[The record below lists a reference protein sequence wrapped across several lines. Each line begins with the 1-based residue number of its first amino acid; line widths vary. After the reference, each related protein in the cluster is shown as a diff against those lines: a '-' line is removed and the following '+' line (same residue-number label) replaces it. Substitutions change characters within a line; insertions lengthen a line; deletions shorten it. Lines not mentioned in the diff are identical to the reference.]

1 MAVWEVAGVAVVA
14 VAVIAGVLGIA
25 LRWLFAVI
33 TVDGLSMQPTLNHGD
48 RLLVRRTS
56 ATRIRSGQIV
66 LVQRPDPRTGWSTS
80 GSRPSRVDG
89 AAWYVKRAVA
99 VAGDPVPPE
108 LAARCTAQ
116 LGTQVPA
123 GKLLV
128 IGDNPLSDDSKKW
141 GYCPDRLVF
150 GVVLRTMRDGA
161 RPGPAAQVPGPGSSP
176 WPVPPPDWVDE
187 DDSPPPPIASSSP
200 FQPSQSSAPSGD

>member
-1 MAVWEVAGVAVVA
+1 MAAWEVAGIAVVA
-14 VAVIAGVLGIA
+14 VVVVAGMVGIA

-56 ATRIRSGQIV
+56 AARIRSGQIV

-80 GSRPSRVDG
+80 GSRPNRVDG

-99 VAGDPVPPE
+99 VTGDPVPPE
-108 LAARCTAQ
+108 LAARSTAQ

-150 GVVLRTMRDGA
+150 GVVLRTMRSGA
-161 RPGPAAQVPGPGSSP
+161 QPTAQVPDSGSSP
-176 WPVPPPDWVDE
+176 WVPPPDWVDE
-187 DDSPPPPIASSSP
+187 DDSPTPPSASFP
-200 FQPSQSSAPSGD
+200 PLQPSAPGND